1 MLLCFNRIE
10 EVLMDIYVASKQG
23 KDGIEML
30 KAFNSYESAI
40 DYLNI
45 LGQLYRDDDIEFFI
59 EPISLE
65 E

>member
-1 MLLCFNRIE
+1 
-10 EVLMDIYVASKQG
+10 MDIYVSSKQG